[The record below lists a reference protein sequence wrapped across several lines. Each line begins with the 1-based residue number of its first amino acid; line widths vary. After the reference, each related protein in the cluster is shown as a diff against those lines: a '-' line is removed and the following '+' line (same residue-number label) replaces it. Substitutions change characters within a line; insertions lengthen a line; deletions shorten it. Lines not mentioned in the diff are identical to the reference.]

1 MKKWVDKGYG
11 YFSSWVTYFFD
22 KVFTQLDFGAHKNPC
37 YFQLFLCVCNV
48 ALSIYPVLCYFTIL
62 NSIHIVFWLG
72 TGPQY
77 VTLGVP
83 LVLLLLNLCVSLFR
97 VAKPRHHAAKVGCT
111 TLFLVLGSLLIGAGY
126 YVQNTANVASRE
138 LIEGCGSTPM
148 TARLE
153 AEHARLTTFMQNC
166 QRSRRRHVDFI
177 ALCPGFE
184 RAFPNRVFV
193 NYLEELEDDYQCVG
207 FCKFW
212 AQPLFNP
219 DAERGLRCASAL
231 GHDLKQAGAVAGF
244 PTTMI
249 GISLIALGILLAGYD
264 HL

>member
-1 MKKWVDKGYG
+1 MRIGKEMLSGWI
-11 YFSSWVTYFFD
+11 TYVFD
-22 KVFTQLDFGAHKNPC
+22 RIFTQLDFGAHKNPC

-48 ALSIYPVLCYFTIL
+48 ALSIYPVMCYLTIL
-62 NSIHIVFWLG
+62 NTIHVVFWLG
-72 TGPQY
+72 KGPSY

-83 LVLLLLNLCVSLFR
+83 FVLLLLNICVSLFR
-97 VAKPRHHAAKVGCT
+97 CVSLRHNTARIGCT
-111 TLFLVLGSLLIGAGY
+111 TLFLTLGSLLIAAGF
-126 YVQNTANVASRE
+126 YVQHTSTEVSRD

-153 AEHARLTTFMQNC
+153 AEHARLTTFMEHC
-166 QRSRRRHVDFI
+166 QRTRRTHIDFI

-184 RAFPNRVFV
+184 DAFPNRVFV
-193 NYLEELEDDYQCVG
+193 NYLEELETDFQCVG

-231 GHDLKQAGAVAGF
+231 GNDLKQAGAVSGF

-249 GISLIALGILLAGYD
+249 GLSLCVLGILLYGYD